1 HQRGCGFICWDDP
14 SGYRSS
20 YTYVGMVQ
28 KKLKDEY
35 KMELTEKQI
44 YGDEG
49 DYLEDVQNA
58 VEDLIIDEMALELA
72 FEGSRFSDLYRV
84 AHRRQNPDYL
94 AKRVAKRH
102 TGEIDEKLREK
113 LQTEDSWFLPV
124 PTE

>member
-1 HQRGCGFICWDDP
+1 
-14 SGYRSS
+14 
-20 YTYVGMVQ
+20 
-28 KKLKDEY
+28 
-35 KMELTEKQI
+35 MELTEKQI